1 MTLCAR
7 SLVVCLGL
15 LLLSR
20 SLAWC
25 GELRHGPFLE
35 EHVWP
40 LSRSV
45 RPDFPLSSVFGPR
58 LLGERSRYDFHRGID
73 IPTPAGTAVYA
84 VADGVVRLAGK
95 YDFYSDPLVQL
106 RHYRPQN
113 SKAGGYYYSNYMHL
127 SAVAVAEG
135 DRISRGQLLGYSG
148 RSSSG
153 YAHLHLEVRD
163 GGIYQQHC
171 INPLLI
177 LPYEDRHRPTV
188 RIDKVDIAGPD
199 SAAVQVTVTM
209 SVEEPDL
216 NRVELA
222 LYRRQGNELKE
233 IARRVYDMM
242 DWNRK
247 FTPKK
252 DPTKLLD
259 NPDFNDVQ
267 LRPAP
272 FGASSGAYSL
282 TLTFTGLGRIA
293 VQPGLVVTAVAV
305 DVRGNGVEATHQ

>member
-1 MTLCAR
+1 MGLFLR
-7 SLVVCLGL
+7 STFGPSPDRSGRISPCLLCLGPGCWVSGRATTFIAASTFQRRQGRPSML
-15 LLLSR
+15 L
-20 SLAWC
+20 
-25 GELRHGPFLE
+25 PM
-35 EHVWP
+35 
-40 LSRSV
+40 
-45 RPDFPLSSVFGPR
+45 
-58 LLGERSRYDFHRGID
+58 
-73 IPTPAGTAVYA
+73 
-84 VADGVVRLAGK
+84 GVVRLAGK
-95 YDFYSDPLVQL
+95 YEFYSDPLVQL

-113 SKAGGYYYSNYMHL
+113 SKAGGYYYTNYMHL
-127 SAVAVAEG
+127 SAVSVAEG

-148 RSSSG
+148 RSNSG
-153 YAHLHLEVRD
+153 YAHLHFEVRD

-188 RIDKVDIAGPD
+188 RIDKVDIAKPD

-209 SVEEPDL
+209 SAEEPDL

-222 LYRRQGNELKE
+222 LYRRQGSELKE
-233 IARRVYDMM
+233 IVRRAYDMM

-267 LRPAP
+267 LHPAP

-293 VQPGLVVTAVAV
+293 TQPGLVVTVVAV